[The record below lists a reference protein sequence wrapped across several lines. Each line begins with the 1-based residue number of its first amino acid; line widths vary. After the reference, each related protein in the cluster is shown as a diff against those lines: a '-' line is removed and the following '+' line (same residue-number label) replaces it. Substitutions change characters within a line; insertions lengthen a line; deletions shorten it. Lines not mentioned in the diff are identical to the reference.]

1 MNYTTIKI
9 PVETH
14 RKIKLLAK
22 KANLNQQELL
32 AATLAD
38 FEEKIFWDKCDEAF
52 AKNKQSEDSK
62 LYENTLM
69 DGIED
74 EY

>member
-14 RKIKLLAK
+14 RKIKSLAK
-22 KANLNQQELL
+22 KTNLPQQDLL
-32 AATLAD
+32 AATLRD
-38 FEEKIFWDKCDEAF
+38 FEEKLFWDKCDEAYS
-52 AKNKQSEDSK
+52 KNDRDEDDQ